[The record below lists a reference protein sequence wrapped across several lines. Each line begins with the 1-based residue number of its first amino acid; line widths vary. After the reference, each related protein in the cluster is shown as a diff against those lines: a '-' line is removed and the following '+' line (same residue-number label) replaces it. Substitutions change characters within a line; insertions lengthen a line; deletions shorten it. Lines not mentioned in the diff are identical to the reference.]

1 MSFGPCDHADNER
14 YVRICIAYDPDK
26 FAEALRR
33 FAKVL

>member
-1 MSFGPCDHADNER
+1 MAFGPRGHADNER

-33 FAKVL
+33 LSSVL